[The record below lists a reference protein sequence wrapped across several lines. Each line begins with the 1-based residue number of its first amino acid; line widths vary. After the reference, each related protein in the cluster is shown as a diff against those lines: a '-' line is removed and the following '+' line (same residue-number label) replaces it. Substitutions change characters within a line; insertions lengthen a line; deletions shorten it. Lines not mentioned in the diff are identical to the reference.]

1 MRHGV
6 WCGKGWKNP
15 IKFVAAAQL
24 LAKNEERVIG
34 YFSMPRIRLFVAMF
48 VILLVG
54 GAASFVDWSS
64 KFPFRFGLDLQGGVS
79 LTYQADLSQISS
91 QDYDEV
97 MAGLRDVIE
106 RRVNLFGVT
115 EPIVQTEGKG
125 SGGRL
130 LVELAGIKDPNQ
142 AIQII
147 GQTPFLQF
155 RETKENYQQLAE
167 QNQDPFQDTQLTG
180 KYLKKAQVGFDSVTN
195 APLIQLEFNDEG
207 AKLFEEV
214 TVRNVGKPLAIF
226 LDYQLLQAPTVQEPI
241 ASGKAQISGSFTPQE
256 ARQLVRELN
265 AGALPV
271 PIALISQQL
280 VGPTLGAV
288 SLEQSLRAGVI
299 GFGLVILFMLIFY
312 RLPGLIASLALIWYV
327 ALVLAVFK
335 LVPITLT
342 LAGIGGFILSIG
354 IAVDANILV
363 FARMREEFKS
373 GKSFVAALEEGF
385 FRAWP
390 SIRDGN
396 GTTLLVAFI
405 LFQFG
410 SSFVKGFAVALSIGI
425 IASMISAMMVTRVLL
440 RLMRGTVLER
450 IVKI

>member
-1 MRHGV
+1 M
-6 WCGKGWKNP
+6 
-15 IKFVAAAQL
+15 
-24 LAKNEERVIG
+24 
-34 YFSMPRIRLFVAMF
+34 SRIRLFIALLL
-48 VILLVG
+48 ILLVG
-54 GAASFVDWSS
+54 GAAFFVDWSS
-64 KFPFRFGLDLQGGVS
+64 RFPLRFGLDLQGGVS
-79 LTYQADLSQISS
+79 LTYQADLSQIPS

-106 RRVNLFGVT
+106 RRVNLFGVA

-125 SGGRL
+125 SAGRL
-130 LVELAGIKDPNQ
+130 IVELAGIKDPNQ

-155 RETKENYQQLAE
+155 RETKEDYQQLAE
-167 QNQDPFQDTQLTG
+167 QNQDPFQDTELTG

-214 TVRNVGKPLAIF
+214 TGRNVGKPLAIF
-226 LDYQLLQAPTVQEPI
+226 LDYQLLQAPIVQEPI
-241 ASGKAQISGSFTPQE
+241 ASGNAQISGSFTPQE

-271 PIALISQQL
+271 PIALISQQS
-280 VGPTLGAV
+280 VGPTLGKA
-288 SLEQSLRAGVI
+288 SLEQSLRAGIV
-299 GFGLVILFMLIFY
+299 GFGLVILFMLVFY
-312 RLPGLIASLALIWYV
+312 RLPGLVASLALLWYM

-335 LVPITLT
+335 LIPITLT

-354 IAVDANILV
+354 MAVDANILV
-363 FARMREEFKS
+363 FARMREELKS
-373 GKSFVAALEEGF
+373 QKSFVAALEEGF
-385 FRAWP
+385 SRAWP

-410 SSFVKGFAVALSIGI
+410 SSFVKGFAVALAIGI

-440 RLMRGTVLER
+440 RLMRGTALER